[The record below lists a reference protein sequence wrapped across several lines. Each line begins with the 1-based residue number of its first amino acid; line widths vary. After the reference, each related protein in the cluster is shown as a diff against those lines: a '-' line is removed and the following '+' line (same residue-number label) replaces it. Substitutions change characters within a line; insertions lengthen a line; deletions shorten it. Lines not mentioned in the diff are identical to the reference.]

1 MPTTVKKHDKPR
13 NLSRPNAA
21 GTGEASETSPLRH
34 FANWLGIF
42 LAVLVA
48 YRPALHG
55 GLLWDDNAHI
65 TAPHLRSFYGL
76 WRIWFDLRSTQQ
88 YYPLLHSAFWLEHR
102 LWGDAVLGYH
112 LINLAEHALSAYL
125 VVLIVRRLGLR
136 GEWLA
141 GLIFALHPVCVEAVA
156 WMSEQKSTLS
166 TLFYLASLLTYLHF
180 DRSRKKSQ
188 YLAAFGLFFLALS
201 SKTVTA
207 SLPAALLVIFW
218 WQRGRLE
225 WRRDAIPLLPWFAV
239 GASSGLLTAWIE
251 KNLVGA
257 NGSNYALTLLQR
269 LLLASRIPFFYAS
282 KILWP
287 SNLMFNYP
295 HWQPDPRVWWQFLF
309 PLALIVLAFV
319 LWRLPRR
326 GPLAALFL
334 FCGTLFPVLGF
345 LNVYPFRF
353 SYVADH
359 FQYVACLAIIVPSAY
374 LLTTGAERIS
384 LPKAPALLFLLPAIL
399 GVLTWRQSH
408 MYRDSETLYRTT
420 IAQNPD
426 SWMAHNN
433 LAATL
438 MFHSETTQDFSGLSE
453 ALSEFQTSLR
463 LHPGDSPAEYNM
475 ARVHVDLGDAW
486 LQKSNGLPHAI
497 VEYREALQIEPD
509 YAQAH
514 SNLGLALAQAGR
526 QQEAIA
532 EYQAALRNNSQLAET
547 HNYLGVALA
556 GLPGRLDDAIA
567 EYRAALEIKPNYADA
582 HNNLGIALAQTPGKL
597 PQAILEFEEALR
609 LQPDNAEAHNDLG
622 VCLMHTPGRMADAI
636 KEFQAALRIQPDY
649 AEAKKN
655 LQEAQAQQSPVDR
668 H

>member
-1 MPTTVKKHDKPR
+1 MPTTVRKHVKPR
-13 NLSRPNAA
+13 NLSRAKGDRA
-21 GTGEASETSPLRH
+21 QIADETTNLSPLRH

-42 LAVLVA
+42 LAVLLA
-48 YRPALHG
+48 YWPALHG

-65 TAPHLRSFYGL
+65 TAPHLRSLYGL

-112 LINLAEHALSAYL
+112 LTNLAEHALSAYL

-136 GEWLA
+136 GGWLA
-141 GLIFALHPVCVEAVA
+141 GMIFALHPVCVEGVA
-156 WMSEQKSTLS
+156 WISEQKSTLS
-166 TLFYLASLLTYLHF
+166 GLFYLASLLTYLHF
-180 DRSRKKSQ
+180 DRGRRPLQ
-188 YLAAFGLFFLALS
+188 YLAAFGLFCLALL

-207 SLPAALLVIFW
+207 TLPAALWVIIW
-218 WQRGRLE
+218 WERGRLE
-225 WRRDAIPLLPWFAV
+225 WRRDVRPLLSWLAL
-239 GASSGLLTAWIE
+239 GAFSGLFTAWIE
-251 KNLVGA
+251 RNLVGA
-257 NGSNYALTLLQR
+257 NGAEYHLSLAQR
-269 LLLASRIPFFYAS
+269 VLLAGRIPFFYAS
-282 KILWP
+282 KIVWP

-295 HWQPDPRVWWQFLF
+295 HWQPDPRVWWQLLY
-309 PLALIVLAFV
+309 PLALAVLAFV

-326 GPLAALFL
+326 GPLAALLL

-359 FQYVACLAIIVPSAY
+359 FQYLASLAIIVPAAY

-384 LPKAPALLFLLPAIL
+384 LAKAPALLLLFPAVL

-420 IAQNPD
+420 IARNPD

-438 MFHSETTQDFSGLSE
+438 LLKSEALQDPVGLSE
-453 ALSEFQTSLR
+453 ALNEFQIALR
-463 LHPGDSPAEYNM
+463 LHPGDSPAQYNM

-486 LQKSNGLPHAI
+486 LQKPGGLPQAMT
-497 VEYREALQIEPD
+497 EYRKALQIEPD

-526 QQEAIA
+526 QQAAIT
-532 EYQAALRNNSQLAET
+532 EYEAALRINPKLAET
-547 HNYLGVALA
+547 HNYLGVTLA
-556 GLPGRLDDAIA
+556 EVPGRLSDALA
-567 EYRAALEIKPNYADA
+567 EYEAALEIRPDYAEA
-582 HNNLGIALAQTPGKL
+582 HYNLGLALAQTPGKL
-597 PQAILEFEEALR
+597 PQAITEFQEALR
-609 LQPDNAEAHNDLG
+609 IQPDNAEAHDDLG
-622 VCLMHTPGRMADAI
+622 VCLMHTPGRLADAI

-649 AEAKKN
+649 AEAQKN
-655 LQEAQAQQSPVDR
+655 LQDALSQS
-668 H
+668 HH